1 MSRMI
6 SFDGDSQPLKGAEA
20 GCDFPIYSTCGSN
33 AQTFGNMKL
42 VPVE

>member
-6 SFDGDSQPLKGAEA
+6 SFDGDSQPLKGAGN
-20 GCDFPIYSTCGSN
+20 GCDFLISPACGSN
-33 AQTFGNMKL
+33 AQTFGNMRL